1 MPCEIA
7 LFAGTDLQLPES
19 GLWMLYSD
27 EYELFLFSFLGLD
40 IYLFGVQWILM
51 PLASLCIYI
60 FRVFRPLNDFFT
72 ITCKFLKMLAVF
84 TAGLTLTCL

>member
-40 IYLFGVQWILM
+40 IYLFGVQGILM

-60 FRVFRPLNDFFT
+60 FRIFRPLNDFHYYLQ
-72 ITCKFLKMLAVF
+72 ILKMLAVF
-84 TAGLTLTCL
+84 TAGLTHTCL